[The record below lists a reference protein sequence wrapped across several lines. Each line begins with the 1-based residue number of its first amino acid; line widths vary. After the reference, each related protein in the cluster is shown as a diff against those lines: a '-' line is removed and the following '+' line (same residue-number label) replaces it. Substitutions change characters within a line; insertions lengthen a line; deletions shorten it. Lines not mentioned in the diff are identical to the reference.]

1 MQKFPEPFS
10 NFCICLIMDGLQ
22 IACGSAPIVGF
33 TLNITAVYHSESG
46 ASEQHSG
53 LGVLEEQVQSITR
66 SLTWYMIYTGGISI
80 VYFLPM
86 ECRLHAGRDF
96 CVFVA

>member
-53 LGVLEEQVQSITR
+53 LGVLKEQVQSITR
-66 SLTWYMIYTGGISI
+66 SLKWYMIYTGGISI